1 MGRSVA
7 EATNAC
13 RIRCTRGDMRRLR
26 FLAAA
31 LFVLDECALFD
42 VAGFALAVFEDPL
55 PDLVACRVAEAEVFS
70 DCFPKAR
77 GEPHRDPPAIPAT
90 KKKTNVREDNTLTVY
105 RRKLAPITEISSSAR
120 LRTSSAWR

>member
-1 MGRSVA
+1 
-7 EATNAC
+7 
-13 RIRCTRGDMRRLR
+13 MRRLR

-31 LFVLDECALFD
+31 LFVLDECTLLD
-42 VAGFALAVFEDPL
+42 VADFCMGVFEDAL
-55 PDLVACRVAEAEVFS
+55 PDLAVAFRVADVELLS

-77 GEPHRDPPAIPAT
+77 GEPHRDPQAIPAT
-90 KKKTNVREDNTLTVY
+90 MNKTNVREDNTLTVY